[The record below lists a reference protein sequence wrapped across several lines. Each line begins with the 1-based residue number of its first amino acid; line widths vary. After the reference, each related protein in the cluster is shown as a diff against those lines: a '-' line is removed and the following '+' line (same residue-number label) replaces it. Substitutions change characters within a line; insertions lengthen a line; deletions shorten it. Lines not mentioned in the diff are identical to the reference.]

1 MAGAEVVSGHGFWG
15 VGAEMAGAF
24 GPGALPGQSVPKKA
38 GIRGQDAESGRIC
51 HENGRNLGPAGD
63 SRTVRPEK
71 AVILGTGDGHN
82 EKKSNFVKQTDDRT
96 E

>member
-1 MAGAEVVSGHGFWG
+1 MAGAGVVPGHGFWG

-24 GPGALPGQSVPKKA
+24 GPGAIP
-38 GIRGQDAESGRIC
+38 RRIC
-51 HENGRNLGPAGD
+51 PENGRNLGPAGD

-82 EKKSNFVKQTDDRT
+82 EKKSNFVEQTDDRT